1 MSDFEIQLL
10 ETIILAVIVLGVKLF
25 SRSSINRLLN
35 KMDFD
40 LKRKQI
46 SHRVINLFLTIFV
59 VTVLAGI
66 WNIHKDQLIVFL
78 TSVVT
83 VLGIAFFAQ
92 WSILSNITSSLIL
105 FFHHPMK
112 IGQHIKVVDKEY
124 DLEGELLDISFF
136 FLYIK
141 SEKGDLITIPNT
153 VVLQKSII
161 TKI

>member
-1 MSDFEIQLL
+1 MTQLEIQLL
-10 ETIILAVIVLGVKLF
+10 ETVVLGAVVVSVKLLA
-25 SRSSINRLLN
+25 RSSVNRLLN

-46 SHRVINLFLTIFV
+46 THRIINLFLTIFV
-59 VTVLAGI
+59 VTVLAAI
-66 WNIHKDQLIVFL
+66 WNIHRDQLIVFM

-105 FFHHPMK
+105 FFNHPMK
-112 IGQHIKVVDKEY
+112 IGQRIRVVDKEY
-124 DLEGELLDISFF
+124 DISGELIDISFF

-141 SEKGDLITIPNT
+141 SDDGELITIPNT
-153 VVLQKSII
+153 VVLQKTIV

>member
-1 MSDFEIQLL
+1 MTEIEIQII
-10 ETIILAVIVLGVKLF
+10 ETVVLGTIVVAVKLF
-25 SRSSINRLLN
+25 ASNSVNKLLN

-40 LKRKQI
+40 IKRKQI
-46 SHRVINLFLTIFV
+46 SHRIINLFLTIFI

-66 WNIHKDQLIVFL
+66 WNIHREQLIVFM

-92 WSILSNITSSLIL
+92 WSILSNITASLIL
-105 FFHHPMK
+105 FFNHPMK
-112 IGQHIKVVDKEY
+112 IGQRIRVMDKEY
-124 DLEGELLDISFF
+124 DLEGELIDISFF

-141 SEKGDLITIPNT
+141 SDKGELITIPNT
-153 VVLQKSII
+153 IVLQKTIV

>member
-124 DLEGELLDISFF
+124 DLEGELIDISFF